1 MVYLARE
8 RELRN
13 VNGGNSPGLA
23 TIAGGH
29 VASDTATLG
38 EGVDVVRVSHIEDN
52 LGVGPS

>member
-1 MVYLARE
+1 MRLGRE

-29 VASDTATLG
+29 VASDAATLG
-38 EGVDVVRVSHIEDN
+38 KGVNVVGVSNIEDN